1 MPPRE
6 PLREAGDPGHDV
18 RFAERD
24 ATGNVVDQCR
34 TWLDWAA
41 AQISDSL
48 ASDTAANHQLLA
60 SISKMMGPGKSGADR
75 AQGAGAPAED
85 RNMSAV
91 ITAVQAHD
99 RVMQGLAHVAQSLRE
114 LSAHLGDCGRID
126 SAEAWRELRERQFR
140 VFSMHEERMLFA
152 RMVGGN
158 VDGSSVRDSF
168 EVVELFATE
177 VVSGSP

>member
-1 MPPRE
+1 MPPPE

-18 RFAERD
+18 RLAERD
-24 ATGNVVDQCR
+24 PAGSVVDQCR

-41 AQISDSL
+41 AQISESL
-48 ASDTAANHQLLA
+48 ENDTAANSQLLA
-60 SISKMMGPGKSGADR
+60 SISEMMGPGKPGAGR
-75 AQGAGAPAED
+75 TRGAGAPAED

-114 LSAHLGDCGRID
+114 LSVHLGDCGRIE
-126 SAEAWRELRERQFR
+126 SPEAWRQLRERQYR
-140 VFSMHEERMLFA
+140 VFSMHEERILFA

-158 VDGSSVRDSF
+158 VDSSVRDSF
-168 EVVELFATE
+168 ELVELFAPE
-177 VVSGSP
+177 EAPGSP